1 MSKETEPTRTNF
13 VFVFLNK
20 NLVSVKVMNCYL
32 LIFVPLSPTTSLW
45 SKNMRPIV
53 EKKSTYETSKTSE
66 TSETS
71 KTYDSC
77 ERRNWPNFVL
87 HLLTNDFYIFK
98 RKFDVV
104 KTTKQ
109 TVQNESI
116 PKNINIFTT
125 KQQTIIVSH
134 SQKIAVI
141 IISSVP
147 Q

>member
-1 MSKETEPTRTNF
+1 
-13 VFVFLNK
+13 
-20 NLVSVKVMNCYL
+20 
-32 LIFVPLSPTTSLW
+32 
-45 SKNMRPIV
+45 MRPIV
-53 EKKSTYETSKTSE
+53 EKKSTYETSQTSR
-66 TSETS
+66 TS
-71 KTYDSC
+71 KTYESC

>member
-1 MSKETEPTRTNF
+1 MSKETEPNQTNF

-20 NLVSVKVMNCYL
+20 NLVSVKVMNCCAD
-32 LIFVPLSPTTSLW
+32 LIFFLLSPTTSLW

-53 EKKSTYETSKTSE
+53 EKKSTYETSQTSR
-66 TSETS
+66 
-71 KTYDSC
+71 TYESC